1 VRELCHALEVAES
14 GYYAWHKKGGLSC
27 HATRDKVL
35 AEQIQE
41 IHKKSRGN
49 YGAPRIHKELVKQ
62 GEHCSLKRVGR
73 IMRERSIR
81 GKGKRKFK
89 PNTTDSNHNLPI
101 APNLLEQN
109 FQCDAPDK
117 IYTADI
123 TYIPTLEGWLY
134 LAVVIDLFSRKVIGW
149 AMDEH
154 MPRHLVMNAL
164 TMAYWR
170 RKPAPGVVHHSDRGS
185 QYASHD
191 FQALLKSYGMMCSMS
206 RSGNCYDNAVT
217 ESFFHSLKVELV
229 HDAKFKT
236 REDAKAAIFE
246 HIEVFYNRERTH
258 STLGYCTPEQFEENY
273 VAKVA

>member
-1 VRELCHALEVAES
+1 MKES
-14 GYYAWHKKGGLSC
+14 G
-27 HATRDKVL
+27 
-35 AEQIQE
+35 
-41 IHKKSRGN
+41 
-49 YGAPRIHKELVKQ
+49 
-62 GEHCSLKRVGR
+62 
-73 IMRERSIR
+73 IR
-81 GKGKRKFK
+81 GKGKKKFK
-89 PNTTDSNHNLPI
+89 PNTTDSKHNLPI

-109 FQCDAPDK
+109 FLCEAPDK

-149 AMDEH
+149 AMDKQ
-154 MPRHLVMNAL
+154 MPRQLVMNAL

-170 RKPAPGVVHHSDRGS
+170 RKPAVGVIHHSDRGS

-191 FQALLKSYGMMCSMS
+191 FQELLKSYGMTCSMS

-229 HDAKFKT
+229 HDATYKT

-246 HIEVFYNRERTH
+246 HLEVFYNRERTH

-273 VAKVA
+273 MVKVA